1 MPTKKKKVSKK
12 KIEVNVVVPVSAP
25 KLYSNWELISSTNL
39 LLGILI
45 GILAYWNYEVSGNVL
60 ALFIALAFV
69 MFCVS
74 HIMQVVVVE
83 KWRNLVVTLTRFIG
97 YMILLTA
104 LFIV

>member
-1 MPTKKKKVSKK
+1 MPTKRKTSAKRT
-12 KIEVNVVVPVSAP
+12 IETKATPPESAP

-45 GILAYWNYEVSGNVL
+45 GILAYWNYQVSGNVL

-74 HIMQVVVVE
+74 HILQVVVVA
-83 KWRNLVVTLTRFIG
+83 KWRNLAVTLVRFIG
-97 YMILLTA
+97 YMVLLAA

>member
-1 MPTKKKKVSKK
+1 MPTKRKVVAKKSV
-12 KIEVNVVVPVSAP
+12 EVKVVVPESTP

-45 GILAYWNYEVSGNVL
+45 GVLAYWNYQVSGNVL

-69 MFCVS
+69 MFCIS

-83 KWRNLVVTLTRFIG
+83 KWRNMVVMMVRFIG
-97 YMILLTA
+97 YMVLLAA
-104 LFIV
+104 LFIA